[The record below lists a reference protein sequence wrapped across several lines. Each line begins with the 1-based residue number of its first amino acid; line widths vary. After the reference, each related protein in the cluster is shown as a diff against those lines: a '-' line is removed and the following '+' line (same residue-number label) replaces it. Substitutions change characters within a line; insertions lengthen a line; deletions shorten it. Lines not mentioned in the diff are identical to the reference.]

1 METIKKEEEHLTLII
16 GVNFIISKRHTIT
29 LRRAIK
35 SINDDSK
42 VKIGEYDVTNEG
54 GLWIEIVT

>member
-1 METIKKEEEHLTLII
+1 METIKKEEEYITLII

-29 LRRAIK
+29 LRRAIE

-42 VKIGEYDVTNEG
+42 VKIGEYDVTNES